1 MGVHRGVPLHELPPS
16 ERLGPASLEGKV
28 GEVVGGVPK
37 TLLHWVWPQHDDDD
51 LV

>member
-16 ERLGPASLEGKV
+16 LRLGPASLEGKV
-28 GEVVGGVPK
+28 GEVVGCEPK
-37 TLLHWVWPQHDDDD
+37 MLMCWVWPQHVDDR